1 MYGLDLWN
9 KVRILFY
16 LMIMGFEDLAGL
28 SGNWVD
34 LAIRKGMVRGC
45 GGLWRFV

>member
-28 SGNWVD
+28 FW
-34 LAIRKGMVRGC
+34 
-45 GGLWRFV
+45 